1 MKPGIEAAW
10 IAASGGFLGVLVGVT
25 GTAIVAR
32 LGFRNTRDATNVTTA
47 ATMATVEAQIEADR
61 QSRIWEK
68 RADIYTDFLAT
79 IKRRQESRRNA
90 MQGMINGSEPQRLP
104 APLDVALLEAR
115 LLAYASA
122 EVIAAANR
130 AGNAAQDFEHVITE
144 WRETI
149 EVVTK
154 ARPSTVAIEARQ
166 AASIALQEADQRDEA
181 VTELI
186 RAELHAERS
195 SRLGGQCRA
204 GLHSRM
210 PPAGAT

>member
-68 RADIYTDFLAT
+68 RADIYTDFLAV

-90 MQGMINGSEPQRLP
+90 MQGMIN
-104 APLDVALLEAR
+104 
-115 LLAYASA
+115 
-122 EVIAAANR
+122 
-130 AGNAAQDFEHVITE
+130 
-144 WRETI
+144 
-149 EVVTK
+149 
-154 ARPSTVAIEARQ
+154 ARPLRWSPRPGPAR
-166 AASIALQEADQRDEA
+166 
-181 VTELI
+181 
-186 RAELHAERS
+186 
-195 SRLGGQCRA
+195 
-204 GLHSRM
+204 
-210 PPAGAT
+210 